1 MAGTE
6 KAGME
11 AACSSLFQNKIFA
24 LNFTTEKSLTGKT
37 TVFKILE
44 KIGAVPLEIDSER
57 HDFIV
62 SLTSHLPYI
71 LSLFLSLLSKDF
83 FRRDALFNEFVTSGF
98 GGGGTR
104 FSFTQEELRIRFLCS
119 A

>member
-44 KIGAVPLEIDSER
+44 KNWSY
-57 HDFIV
+57 
-62 SLTSHLPYI
+62 SS
-71 LSLFLSLLSKDF
+71 
-83 FRRDALFNEFVTSGF
+83 
-98 GGGGTR
+98 
-104 FSFTQEELRIRFLCS
+104 
-119 A
+119 